1 LTIFFIDKL
10 SNLNQQTKDE
20 QFENVVAVT
29 FQSAFHLE
37 IDQNIFFFKKSFLI
51 SAYQNDLKTFKK
63 ILI

>member
-1 LTIFFIDKL
+1 M
-10 SNLNQQTKDE
+10 
-20 QFENVVAVT
+20 VAVT